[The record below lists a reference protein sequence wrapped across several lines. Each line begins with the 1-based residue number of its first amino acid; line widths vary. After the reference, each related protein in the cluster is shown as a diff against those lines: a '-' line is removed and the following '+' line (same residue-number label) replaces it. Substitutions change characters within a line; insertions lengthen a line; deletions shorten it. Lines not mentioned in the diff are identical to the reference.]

1 MGGRF
6 CMRDRARPYTAKK
19 RHKDVNMDIPAWGP
33 TVGGVTGGVVAT
45 WLVAY
50 WARGLQTHYRGWS
63 RAALRRR
70 HRTTIWT
77 ANILLFVG
85 LLAGVA
91 LYPLGGF
98 ASNDHRPA
106 LIGFG
111 LASLL
116 PLLALVIIP
125 FLTGRSVREALLA
138 FAVGQGAPVWATY
151 LPFAGGLVCLVVAM
165 VGFLPGGR

>member
-1 MGGRF
+1 
-6 CMRDRARPYTAKK
+6 
-19 RHKDVNMDIPAWGP
+19 MDIPPWGSAVSGV
-33 TVGGVTGGVVAT
+33 VGGTLAA

-70 HRTTIWT
+70 HRTTIWA
-77 ANILLFVG
+77 ANSLLFVG
-85 LLAGVA
+85 LLAGLA
-91 LYPLGGF
+91 LYPLGAF

-125 FLTGRSVREALLA
+125 FLTGRSVREAFLA

-151 LPFAGGLVCLVVAM
+151 LPFAGGLVCLVVALL
-165 VGFLPGGR
+165 GFVPNGS

>member
-1 MGGRF
+1 
-6 CMRDRARPYTAKK
+6 
-19 RHKDVNMDIPAWGP
+19 MDIPAWGP
-33 TVGGVTGGVVAT
+33 TVGGVTGGVIAT
-45 WLVAY
+45 WLLVY

-70 HRTTIWT
+70 HRTTMLT
-77 ANILLFVG
+77 
-85 LLAGVA
+85 GVA

-116 PLLALVIIP
+116 PLLALVITP
-125 FLTGRSVREALLA
+125 FLTGRSVRESFVA
-138 FAVGQGAPVWATY
+138 FALGQGAPVWATY
-151 LPFAGGLVCLVVAM
+151 LPLAGGLVCLVVAM
-165 VGFLPGGR
+165 VGFIPGD

>member
-1 MGGRF
+1 
-6 CMRDRARPYTAKK
+6 
-19 RHKDVNMDIPAWGP
+19 MDIPAWGP
-33 TVGGVTGGVVAT
+33 TVGGVTGGVIAT
-45 WLVAY
+45 WLVVY

-125 FLTGRSVREALLA
+125 FLTGRSVRESFVA
-138 FAVGQGAPVWATY
+138 FALGQGAPVWATY

>member
-1 MGGRF
+1 MNI
-6 CMRDRARPYTAKK
+6 
-19 RHKDVNMDIPAWGP
+19 HAWGP
-33 TVGGVTGGVVAT
+33 TVSGVAGGLIAT

-77 ANILLFVG
+77 ANILLIVG
-85 LLAGVA
+85 LLGGLA

-106 LIGFG
+106 FLAFG

-116 PLLALVIIP
+116 PLSALVIIP
-125 FLTGRSVREALLA
+125 LLTGRSVRESFVA
-138 FAVGQGAPVWATY
+138 FALGQGAPVWATY
-151 LPFAGGLVCLVVAM
+151 LPLAGGLVCLVVAM
-165 VGFLPGGR
+165 VGFVSNGS